1 MLSLGIAHKWPL
13 LSLTRI
19 CENGKLKMEN
29 YSLHSLNSLTSR
41 VIKKIPKSR
50 KGKEGQKEHKK

>member
-19 CENGKLKMEN
+19 CENGKWKICRP
-29 YSLHSLNSLTSR
+29 STVDRPTDPSGFQPPPLT
-41 VIKKIPKSR
+41 
-50 KGKEGQKEHKK
+50 

>member
-19 CENGKLKMEN
+19 CENGKLCRGGGLVVGNNAWWSVDLGEKSVEN
-29 YSLHSLNSLTSR
+29 VIYFFGSR
-41 VIKKIPKSR
+41 
-50 KGKEGQKEHKK
+50 

>member
-19 CENGKLKMEN
+19 CENGKWEIQLPKLPKFSN
-29 YSLHSLNSLTSR
+29 LPFCPFCPSLQFATKSL
-41 VIKKIPKSR
+41 
-50 KGKEGQKEHKK
+50 

>member
-19 CENGKLKMEN
+19 CENGKLRGYFDARGLPNIECRLPDFR
-29 YSLHSLNSLTSR
+29 SPLPDCTWVVTL
-41 VIKKIPKSR
+41 
-50 KGKEGQKEHKK
+50 

>member
-19 CENGKLKMEN
+19 CENWKLKKDVRRWT
-29 YSLHSLNSLTSR
+29 LDIRL
-41 VIKKIPKSR
+41 KKLCNFSTVTAYIGPIL
-50 KGKEGQKEHKK
+50 